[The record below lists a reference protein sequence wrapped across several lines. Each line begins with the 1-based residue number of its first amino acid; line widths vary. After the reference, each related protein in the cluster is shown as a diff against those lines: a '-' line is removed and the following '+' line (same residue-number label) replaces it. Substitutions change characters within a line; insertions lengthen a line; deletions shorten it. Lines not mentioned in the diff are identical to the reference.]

1 MLSEQSI
8 FDFVGNQYSFSHFL
22 DQIKKYHQFGFNL
35 YVGSDSKIVKNKILL
50 VTVMCFHKPGSSGK
64 IFYFKDRIARKLY
77 PNLKSRMFLEAYRS
91 LETAQELQSLTTNKI
106 EVHLDVGDT
115 IRSKTSDYEQELQAM
130 ITSQGFA
137 CVIKPDSFASSACA
151 DKVVRGF

>member
-1 MLSEQSI
+1 MLSDQSI
-8 FDFVGNQYSFSHFL
+8 FDFTRNQYTAAQFL
-22 DQIKKYHQFGFNL
+22 DQIKNYHQFGFNL

-50 VTVMCFHKPGSSGK
+50 VTVMCFHKPGTSGK

-91 LETAQELQSLTTNKI
+91 LEIAQELQTLSNQPI
-106 EVHLDVGDT
+106 EIHLDIGDT
-115 IRSKTSDYEQELQAM
+115 IRSKTSAYEQELQAM
-130 ITSQGFA
+130 IVSQGFKCA
-137 CVIKPDSFASSACA
+137 IKPDSFASSACA